1 MNLKQLSILIVLVA
15 LLGGLGSYLYK
26 ADQAKRY
33 APQTSA
39 SGQKLLGEFPLND
52 VAQITLKTH
61 QGEVNLAKSDDLWK
75 VKERNQYPANYGEIH
90 DLLRKMWELKGVQEV
105 KVGQTQL
112 GRVELQTPDK
122 GTNSGTLV
130 EFKDKS
136 GKLLKSV
143 LLGKKH
149 MRQSE
154 GAPGPMGDS
163 GGWPNGRFILVQGEA
178 TPKVWIISEAFSN
191 LEPKADSWLSK
202 DFFKVEKLRSASVTT
217 TNATN
222 NWKLFRETEGGELK
236 LADKK
241 AGEELDSSKASGV
254 GSLLSWPSFTDVL
267 PPDAKPETTG
277 MDKPVEAV
285 LDTFENFT
293 YTVKVGKYTN
303 DENFA
308 LQVKVTANIPA
319 DRPPGKDEKKE
330 DKEKLDKEFKEK
342 NDKLKEKLKQEQA
355 CEKWTYVVSKWT
367 VDQVLKPRSEFI
379 AAPST
384 NAPAAA
390 LTPGPVTS
398 GPVTIP
404 PAVPG
409 IPAEIKLDTN
419 VPPVA
424 VPPAPAP
431 AVKPAEIKPATNA
444 PAPAAEVKKV
454 EAKPETNSAPAPA
467 AKPAE
472 AKPAASA
479 AVPAAEV
486 KKVEA
491 KPETNAVPAAPKPVE
506 AKPAASTNSAPPA
519 VPAKAD
525 DKEKSSPK

>member
-15 LLGGLGSYLYK
+15 LLGGLGYYLYK
-26 ADQAKRY
+26 DDQAKRY

-52 VAQITLKTH
+52 VAQIIIKSQ

-105 KVGQTQL
+105 KVGPTQF
-112 GRVELQTPDK
+112 GRVELLTPDK

-191 LEPKADSWLSK
+191 LEPKADSWLNK

-285 LDTFENFT
+285 LETFDNFT

-303 DENFA
+303 DENFT
-308 LQVKVTANIPA
+308 LQVKVAANIPA
-319 DRPPGKDEKKE
+319 ERTPGKDEKKE
-330 DKEKLDKEFKEK
+330 DKDKLDKEFKEK

-379 AAPST
+379 AAPKKDEST

-404 PAVPG
+404 SVVPG

-419 VPPVA
+419 VPPVV

-431 AVKPAEIKPATNA
+431 AAKSAETKPATNA
-444 PAPAAEVKKV
+444 PA
-454 EAKPETNSAPAPA
+454 
-467 AKPAE
+467 
-472 AKPAASA
+472 
-479 AVPAAEV
+479 PAAEV

-506 AKPAASTNSAPPA
+506 AKPAASTNSAPAAAPA
-519 VPAKAD
+519 NAD
-525 DKEKSSPK
+525 NKEKSSPK